1 MKKEQFSQLLT
12 DLYQAYNPDY
22 VQYVPQLVERYSG
35 IEFAAVEMVIIKY
48 NRKNASF
55 YDPEKDSN
63 EYKLALIKDY
73 SEGKRTLQGLK
84 LEEIQKEDKN
94 AAENKKLQENI
105 NKTIEELANDFSKK
119 EKAYEE
125 QIEELK
131 KLASAE
137 PRKSGLYDDI
147 EIKIISNYTENQV
160 KLPNKD
166 TLVGLGV
173 GARIITSTPDGSKV
187 IGLKVVD
194 IIYDCVS
201 DFNGKQIIEIILDK
215 E

>member
-35 IEFAAVEMVIIKY
+35 TEFAAIEMVLIKY

-55 YDPEKDSN
+55 YDQEKDSN
-63 EYKLALIKDY
+63 EYKLNLIKDY
-73 SEGKRTLQGLK
+73 SNDKRTLQGLK
-84 LEEIQKEDKN
+84 LEDIQKEDKN

-105 NKTIEELANDFSKK
+105 NKTIEELASDFSRK
-119 EKAYEE
+119 EKAYEN

-131 KLASAE
+131 KLASSE
-137 PRKSGLYDDI
+137 VKKSGLYDNI
-147 EIKIISNYTENQV
+147 EIKIISNYTENEV

-166 TLVGLGV
+166 TLVGIGV
-173 GARIITSTPDGSKV
+173 GARIITTTPDASKV